1 MQHQDWKPVILRG
14 GKMPPKKK
22 NVIAQ
27 KNKGLEKSTKNK
39 KLDESTEAK
48 KITYIT
54 PKIKQQFINGR
65 VAKKWKQKDLANAM
79 SIPVKR
85 IQEIESGKAINNMA
99 YFQKIARKLGIKLEK

>member
-1 MQHQDWKPVILRG
+1 MQHQDWKPVVLRG
-14 GKMPPKKK
+14 GKMAPKKK
-22 NVIAQ
+22 YVAQ
-27 KNKGLEKSTKNK
+27 KNKGLEKSSKNK

-48 KITYIT
+48 KIEYIS
-54 PKIKQQFINGR
+54 PKIKQQLINGR

-85 IQEIESGKAINNMA
+85 IQEIESGKAVNNMA

>member
-1 MQHQDWKPVILRG
+1 MNHQDWKPVILRG
-14 GKMPPKKK
+14 GKLAPKKK
-22 NVIAQ
+22 QVVQ
-27 KNKGLEKSTKNK
+27 KNKGLEKSSKNK

-48 KITYIT
+48 KIEYIS
-54 PKIKQQFINGR
+54 PKIKQQLINGR
-65 VAKKWKQKDLANAM
+65 VAKKWKQKDIANAM